1 MTLAHHKINIGSENY
16 MMTIESV
23 YPLCCGSVS
32 LCHRQETEQ
41 PATCLLSTLCRI
53 CWRVTPSSSLHTTHC
68 SHHHCSTMELVITR
82 TRHPAPAP
90 APDHAADLARGLGV
104 LQLLL
109 GLLLLLLSCLAL
121 RQEQQLQRS
130 GGGLLGCAGS
140 LGKQT
145 IHILIR
151 RRYKVVAEQYCK
163 ISPLICM
170 VCLFFKL

>member
-32 LCHRQETEQ
+32 PCHRQETEQ

-53 CWRVTPSSSLHTTHC
+53 CWRATPSSSLH
-68 SHHHCSTMELVITR
+68 SLLSPSLQQCSTMELVITR

-90 APDHAADLARGLGV
+90 DHAAHLARGLGV
-104 LQLLL
+104 LQLML

-140 LGKQT
+140 LGKQ
-145 IHILIR
+145 
-151 RRYKVVAEQYCK
+151 
-163 ISPLICM
+163 PLD
-170 VCLFFKL
+170 